1 MHATLVR
8 ATLWGASDKISESDM
23 HEALLSPQPKDQ
35 QILGRDISQGI
46 DINDIIKEVS
56 VHYIE
61 RALAEAGNS
70 ETKAAEL
77 LGFNSYQ
84 TLNNWM
90 KKNGISV

>member
-8 ATLWGASDKISESDM
+8 ATLWGDSDKISESDM
-23 HEALLSPQPKDQ
+23 REAMLSPQPKEQ
-35 QILGRDISQGI
+35 QILGRDVTQGI
-46 DINDIIKEVS
+46 DINEIIKEVS

-61 RALAEAGNS
+61 RALAESGNS
-70 ETKAAEL
+70 KTKAAEL

-90 KKNGISV
+90 KKNGIPV